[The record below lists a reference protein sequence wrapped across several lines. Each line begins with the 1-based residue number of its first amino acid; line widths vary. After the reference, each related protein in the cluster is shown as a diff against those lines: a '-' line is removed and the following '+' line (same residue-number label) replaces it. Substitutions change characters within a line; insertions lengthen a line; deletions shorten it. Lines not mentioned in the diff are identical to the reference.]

1 MYFEKT
7 KNLDEL
13 KKKYRELAFANHP
26 DRGGDTATMQAINAE
41 YDLMHASLLNV
52 WAGGSQKE
60 ESGADFRRSFYEE
73 QDWTGERYNR
83 DLSMDAITKIIRA
96 YCKSHFPDCKFSVT
110 RKDYN
115 SITVAL
121 MEAPFEAIRD
131 DVDDYCKKYRYTQH
145 ISSGTEEAQE
155 ILKDIE
161 VYGNSYN
168 FDYSDIQTDYFHRNF
183 YFWLQIGKWDK
194 PFTVNTKR
202 IKRSRGKDIKAA

>member
-1 MYFEKT
+1 MT
-7 KNLDEL
+7 
-13 KKKYRELAFANHP
+13 
-26 DRGGDTATMQAINAE
+26 
-41 YDLMHASLLNV
+41 S
-52 WAGGSQKE
+52 
-60 ESGADFRRSFYEE
+60 
-73 QDWTGERYNR
+73 
-83 DLSMDAITKIIRA
+83 
-96 YCKSHFPDCKFSVT
+96 
-110 RKDYN
+110 
-115 SITVAL
+115 TVAL